1 MDIEVGA
8 ALSIRNH
15 YLFSSLDD
23 EQWHSLISRVD
34 AAHFAAQEMLFRR
47 GDDAERFYMVAEGQI
62 NLFLLSRDGHQK
74 IVEVVMPGNTFAEAV
89 MFMDMQK
96 YPVNAQ
102 ALTRSTVY
110 RFPNREFVELLKES
124 NDTCL
129 RLLGDVC
136 RRLHARL
143 VEVEDLTVQNA
154 THRLLRYL
162 TAQLPEGCKD
172 SASFELGLSR
182 QVIASRL
189 SIQPET
195 LSRLMRSLVKD
206 GVIDVDGRIVHVPD
220 VQRLKNFE

>member
-1 MDIEVGA
+1 MDIEAGTA
-8 ALSIRNH
+8 SSIRKH
-15 YLFSSLDD
+15 YLFSSLGDD
-23 EQWHSLISRVD
+23 QWRNFISKVD
-34 AAHFAAQEMLFRR
+34 TTHLSAQELLFRR
-47 GDDAERFYMVAEGQI
+47 GDDAKCFYMVAEGQI

-89 MFMDMQK
+89 MFMDMQQ

-110 RFPNREFVELLKES
+110 RFPNQEFVAILKQ
-124 NDTCL
+124 NTDTCL

-154 THRLLRYL
+154 THRLIRYL
-162 TAQLPEGCKD
+162 LMQLGEAGTDGNK
-172 SASFELGLSR
+172 FELGLSR

-189 SIQPET
+189 SMQPET
-195 LSRLMRSLVKD
+195 LSRLMRNLVKE
-206 GVIDVDGRIVHVPD
+206 GIIEVDGRNVHVPD
-220 VQRLKNFE
+220 VQRLKSFE